1 MKVDGILQK
10 LKRHWSISNSLQVLV
25 ILIVF
30 ALAGFSTLFI
40 HRQINTLLEINQDSS
55 FWLRLLVFIVLI
67 LPLYT
72 VILYIYGIVLGQRK
86 FSKKFIKTKLGLIF
100 RKNAGN

>member
-1 MKVDGILQK
+1 MKVDGIQEK
-10 LKRHWSISNSLQVLV
+10 LKRHWGISNSLQVLV

-30 ALAGFSTLFI
+30 AMAGFSTLCI
-40 HRQINTLLEINQDSS
+40 HRQINTLLGIDHDSN
-55 FWLRLLVFIVLI
+55 FWLRLLVFLVLI

-72 VILYIYGIVLGQRK
+72 AILYIYGIVLGQRK
-86 FSKKFIKTKLGLIF
+86 FFKKFIKAKLGLIF